1 MAGSFAYDVFL
12 SYSSKDKL
20 RVRRLAE
27 RLKEAGLRV
36 WLDEWIIKPGDDIFL
51 AIEGGLEASRVQV
64 LCLSPAA
71 LGSDWVKLER
81 STVLFRDPTNADR
94 RFVPLLLAD
103 CTLPGTLQRYK
114 YVDFRQET
122 QEAFDELVVACRDEA
137 ETAVSMAQEESKRKP
152 ESVTGDNTVEIM
164 DPESGEC
171 RATASIGADDITAS
185 GKPDVHIQ
193 DRKYSSIQ
201 EAVNAGNPG
210 DTIILAAGTYR
221 ENLRIDKSFTIK
233 GAGAEK
239 TIIYGCTRG
248 SVIVIGWNRPKI
260 KVTLEGMTIKGGTG
274 TEDRIDPSQ
283 LPYICGGGIF
293 NKGELTIKDCTIS
306 GNAAYCGG
314 GIFNKGTLNLE
325 EGASVN
331 HNAAHNGGGIYGNIE
346 KIILD
351 GGIVSS
357 NKAEQLGG
365 GIYIDYRGSIIIHS
379 GTISNNAAKNM
390 GGGIYSQGGPVTL
403 HEGTIFSND
412 AVTSGGG
419 IYCGG
424 SSSQL
429 NGGSIHENTARNGAG
444 AVNGGGEMTLDG
456 TRIHN
461 NTANKNGDDGLGG
474 GIMNSGTLIL
484 NSGSIDHNHAS
495 KDGGSIFNNGNGKCM
510 GNSKLVHHNTLGSDR
525 IQDDIAPLESGK

>member
-1 MAGSFAYDVFL
+1 MENRDSGADEALPDAVPLRSVAFGKLGRWRVRRDMAGSFAYDVFM
-12 SYSSKDKL
+12 SHNSQDKP
-20 RVRRLAE
+20 RVRQLAE
-27 RLKEAGLRV
+27 RLRDAGLRV
-36 WLDEWIIKPGDDIFL
+36 WFDEWVIKAGDDIYL
-51 AIEGGLEASRVQV
+51 AIEHGLEAARVQV

-71 LGSDWVKLER
+71 LGSNWVALER
-81 STVLFRDPTNADR
+81 STALFRDPTNAGR

-103 CTLPGTLQRYK
+103 CTLPDTLRRYK

-122 QEAFDELVVACRDEA
+122 QTAFDELLVACRDEA
-137 ETAVSMAQEESKRKP
+137 EAAASVAQEESKRKP
-152 ESVTGDNTVEIM
+152 ESVTDDDTVKIM
-164 DPESGEC
+164 DLERGEC
-171 RATASIGADDITAS
+171 RATSSIGTDRDATGSD
-185 GKPDVHIQ
+185 KPDVYIE

-201 EAVNAGNPG
+201 EAVNEGDPG
-210 DTIILAAGTYR
+210 KTITLVAGTYR
-221 ENLRIDKSFTIK
+221 ENLRIDKSFVIK
-233 GAGAEK
+233 GAGVEK
-239 TIIYGCTRG
+239 TIIDGCTRR
-248 SVIVIGWNRPKI
+248 SVIVVGWNRPKI

-365 GIYIDYRGSIIIHS
+365 GIYIDYRGSITIHS

-403 HEGTIFSND
+403 HDGTIFSND

-419 IYCGG
+419 IYCYGG
-424 SSSQL
+424 SANQL
-429 NGGSIHENTARNGAG
+429 MAVLFTETLHE
-444 AVNGGGEMTLDG
+444 VVQVL
-456 TRIHN
+456 
-461 NTANKNGDDGLGG
+461 
-474 GIMNSGTLIL
+474 
-484 NSGSIDHNHAS
+484 
-495 KDGGSIFNNGNGKCM
+495 
-510 GNSKLVHHNTLGSDR
+510 
-525 IQDDIAPLESGK
+525 

>member
-1 MAGSFAYDVFL
+1 MAGSFAYDIFL

-20 RVRRLAE
+20 LVCRLAE

-36 WLDEWIIKPGDDIFL
+36 WFDKWSIKPGDDIFL

-81 STVLFRDPTNADR
+81 STVLFRDQTNADR

-137 ETAVSMAQEESKRKP
+137 ETAASMAQEEPKRKP
-152 ESVTGDNTVEIM
+152 ESVTDDDTVKIM
-164 DPESGEC
+164 DSESGEC
-171 RATASIGADDITAS
+171 QATTSIEAEDITAS
-185 GKPDVHIQ
+185 GKPDVYIQ

-210 DTIILAAGTYR
+210 ETITLVAGTYR
-221 ENLRIDKSFTIK
+221 ENLRIDKSFIIK
-233 GAGAEK
+233 GAGVEK
-239 TIIYGCTRG
+239 TIIDGWASG
-248 SVIVIGWNRPKI
+248 SVIIVGWNRANI
-260 KVTLEGMTIKGGTG
+260 DVTLTGITVTGGTG
-274 TEDRIDPSQ
+274 TKDRIDPSQ
-283 LPYICGGGIF
+283 TPYVCGGGIF
-293 NKGELTIKDCTIS
+293 NKGRLNIKDCVIS

-325 EGASVN
+325 KGASVN
-331 HNAAHNGGGIYGNIE
+331 HNTAHNGGGIYGNIE

-351 GGIVSS
+351 GGTVSS
-357 NKAEQLGG
+357 NEAEQLGG
-365 GIYIDYRGSIIIHS
+365 GIYIDYRGSITVHS

-412 AVTSGGG
+412 AVASGGG

-424 SSSQL
+424 SANQL
-429 NGGSIHENTARNGAG
+429 NGGSIHSNT
-444 AVNGGGEMTLDG
+444 
-456 TRIHN
+456 
-461 NTANKNGDDGLGG
+461 
-474 GIMNSGTLIL
+474 
-484 NSGSIDHNHAS
+484 
-495 KDGGSIFNNGNGKCM
+495 
-510 GNSKLVHHNTLGSDR
+510 
-525 IQDDIAPLESGK
+525 